1 MIIEQKLLDIQARAK
16 EIETKM
22 NSGEISGDEL
32 TKLSKEYSQLN
43 EILPLIDK
51 YLQTQSGI
59 KDAKEMLN
67 DPELKSIAAE
77 QLEELNHKLPDLER
91 DLQIALLPRDAAD
104 DNSAIVEIRA
114 GVGGEESALFA
125 GDLFRQ
131 YQSYAMRK
139 GWKIEIIEENATS
152 LRGYKEIIF
161 KIDGVGAY
169 ARMKFESGIH
179 RVQRVPETEAAG
191 RIHTSAAS
199 VAVMPEAK
207 DIDVVIDDKDIRIDI
222 FRASGAG
229 GQHVNKTDSAIRI
242 THFPTGIVVT
252 CQNERSQLQ
261 NKATAMA
268 VLRSRLYEKQRSE
281 QMNASNASRR
291 SMVGS
296 GDRSEK
302 IRTYNFPEQ
311 RVTDHR
317 IKLTLYKLDDIL
329 AGGEGLDE
337 MIDALISADQ
347 LEIFAALNYKQ
358 IKTPVRAFFKT
369 HTLYSNLNSIR
380 LCHQSSREL
389 CHQRQNV

>member
-16 EIETKM
+16 DIETKM

-32 TKLSKEYSQLN
+32 TKLSKEYSQLS
-43 EILPLIDK
+43 EVLPLINK
-51 YLQTQSGI
+51 YLQTQQGI
-59 KDAKEMLN
+59 KDANEMLS
-67 DPELKSIAAE
+67 DPELKGLAEE
-77 QLEELNHKLPDLER
+77 QLNELKHTLPDLER
-91 DLQIALLPRDAAD
+91 DLQIALLPRDSAD

-131 YQSYAMRK
+131 YQSYALRH
-139 GWKIEIIEENATS
+139 GWQIEIIEENATS

-161 KIDGVGAY
+161 KVDGRGAY
-169 ARMKFESGIH
+169 ARLKFESGIH

-199 VAVMPEAK
+199 VAVMPEAQ
-207 DIDVVIDDKDIRIDI
+207 DVDVVIDDKDIRIDI

-268 VLRSRLYEKQRSE
+268 VLRSRLYEKQRNE
-281 QMNASNASRR
+281 QINASNASRR

-347 LEIFAALNYKQ
+347 LERLAALD
-358 IKTPVRAFFKT
+358 
-369 HTLYSNLNSIR
+369 
-380 LCHQSSREL
+380 
-389 CHQRQNV
+389 

>member
-1 MIIEQKLLDIQARAK
+1 MYRF
-16 EIETKM
+16 
-22 NSGEISGDEL
+22 
-32 TKLSKEYSQLN
+32 
-43 EILPLIDK
+43 
-51 YLQTQSGI
+51 
-59 KDAKEMLN
+59 
-67 DPELKSIAAE
+67 
-77 QLEELNHKLPDLER
+77 
-91 DLQIALLPRDAAD
+91 LQIALLPRDSAD

-131 YQSYAMRK
+131 YQSYAMRH
-139 GWKIEIIEENATS
+139 GWQIEIIEENATS

-161 KIDGVGAY
+161 KVNGVGAY
-169 ARMKFESGIH
+169 ARLKFESGIH

-207 DIDVVIDDKDIRIDI
+207 DIDVVIDEKDIRIDI

-347 LEIFAALNYKQ
+347 LE
-358 IKTPVRAFFKT
+358 
-369 HTLYSNLNSIR
+369 R
-380 LCHQSSREL
+380 LA
-389 CHQRQNV
+389 NMD

>member
-1 MIIEQKLLDIQARAK
+1 MIIEQKLHDILTRTAD
-16 EIETKM
+16 IESQM
-22 NSGEISGDEL
+22 NGGNISGDEL
-32 TKLSKEYSQLN
+32 SRLSREYSRLG
-43 EILPLIDK
+43 EIVPLINE
-51 YLQTQSGI
+51 YFTITRGI
-59 KDAKEMLN
+59 ADATEMQN
-67 DPELKSIAAE
+67 DADLREIALE
-77 QLEELNHKLPDLER
+77 QLVELNHKLPDIEKR
-91 DLQIALLPRDAAD
+91 LQIALLPRDAAD
-104 DNSAIVEIRA
+104 DNSAIMEIRA

-125 GDLFRQ
+125 GDLFNQ
-131 YQSYAMRK
+131 YKSYALRQ
-139 GWKIEIIEENATS
+139 GWKIEVIEENATS

-179 RVQRVPETEAAG
+179 RVQRVPETEASG

-207 DIDVVIDDKDIRIDI
+207 DIDIVIEDKDIRIDV

-229 GQHVNKTDSAIRI
+229 GQHVNKTDSAVRI

-252 CQNERSQLQ
+252 CQNERSQFQ

-268 VLRSRLYEKQRSE
+268 VLRSKLYEKQRNE
-281 QMNASNASRR
+281 QMGARDASRK

-329 AGGEGLDE
+329 AGGVALDE
-337 MIDALISADQ
+337 MIDALIAADQ
-347 LEIFAALNYKQ
+347 LE
-358 IKTPVRAFFKT
+358 
-369 HTLYSNLNSIR
+369 R
-380 LCHQSSREL
+380 LANME
-389 CHQRQNV
+389 

>member
-1 MIIEQKLLDIQARAK
+1 MVIESKLRDIQHRAA
-16 EIETKM
+16 EIAEQM
-22 NSGEISGDEL
+22 NSGAVTGDEL
-32 TKLSKEYSQLN
+32 SKMAREYSRLN
-43 EILPLIDK
+43 ELLPLIDE
-51 YLQTQSGI
+51 YFQTVQGI
-59 KDAKEMLN
+59 ADAKEMQS
-67 DPELKSIAAE
+67 DAELRDIATE
-77 QLEELNHKLPDLER
+77 QLVELNHRLPDVER
-91 DLQIALLPRDAAD
+91 KLQIALLPRDAAD
-104 DNSAIVEIRA
+104 DNSVIMEIRA

-125 GDLFRQ
+125 DDLYNQ
-131 YQSYAMRK
+131 YKSYALRK
-139 GWKIEIIEENATS
+139 GWKIEVIEENPTS
-152 LRGYKEIIF
+152 LHGYKEIVF

-179 RVQRVPETEAAG
+179 RVQRVPETEAGG

-207 DIDVVIDDKDIRIDI
+207 EIDVVIEDKDIRIDV

-242 THFPTGIVVT
+242 THFPSGIVVT
-252 CQNERSQLQ
+252 CQNERSQFQ
-261 NKATAMA
+261 NKASAMA
-268 VLRSRLYEKQRSE
+268 VLRSKLYEKQRLE
-281 QMNASNASRR
+281 QQNASNSSRR

-329 AGGEGLDE
+329 AGGDALDE

-347 LEIFAALNYKQ
+347 LERLAAM
-358 IKTPVRAFFKT
+358 
-369 HTLYSNLNSIR
+369 
-380 LCHQSSREL
+380 E
-389 CHQRQNV
+389 

>member
-1 MIIEQKLLDIQARAK
+1 MFRLARFVLNSCKSKNKGKINMIIEQKLLDIQARAK
-16 EIETKM
+16 DIEAKM

-32 TKLSKEYSQLN
+32 TRLSKEYSQLN
-43 EILPLIDK
+43 EILPLIDR
-51 YLQTQSGI
+51 YLKTQSGI
-59 KDAKEMLN
+59 QDAKEMLN
-67 DPELKSIAAE
+67 DAELKSIAEE
-77 QLEELNHKLPDLER
+77 QLEELNHALPDIER

-104 DNSAIVEIRA
+104 DNSVIMEIRA

-125 GDLFRQ
+125 GDLFNQ
-131 YQSYAMRK
+131 YKSYALRK

-179 RVQRVPETEAAG
+179 RVQRVPETEASG

-207 DIDVVIDDKDIRIDI
+207 DIDVVIDEKDIRIDI

-347 LEIFAALNYKQ
+347 LE
-358 IKTPVRAFFKT
+358 
-369 HTLYSNLNSIR
+369 R
-380 LCHQSSREL
+380 LSAMD
-389 CHQRQNV
+389 

>member
-1 MIIEQKLLDIQARAK
+1 MIIEQKLLDIQSRAK
-16 EIETKM
+16 DIETKM

-32 TKLSKEYSQLN
+32 TRLSKEYSQLN
-43 EILPLIDK
+43 EVLPLIDK
-51 YLQTQSGI
+51 YLQTQNGI
-59 KDAKEMLN
+59 RDANEMLS
-67 DPELKSIAAE
+67 DPELKEIAAA
-77 QLEELNHKLPDLER
+77 QLEELNHALPDLER

-104 DNSAIVEIRA
+104 DNSVIMEIRA

-125 GDLFRQ
+125 GDLFNQ
-131 YQSYAMRK
+131 YKSYAMRR

-152 LRGYKEIIF
+152 LHGYKEVIF

-179 RVQRVPETEAAG
+179 RVQRVPETEAGG

-347 LEIFAALNYKQ
+347 LERLAAMD
-358 IKTPVRAFFKT
+358 
-369 HTLYSNLNSIR
+369 
-380 LCHQSSREL
+380 
-389 CHQRQNV
+389 

>member
-1 MIIEQKLLDIQARAK
+1 MIIEQKLLDIKSRAK
-16 EIETKM
+16 DIESKM
-22 NSGEISGDEL
+22 NSGEVSGDEL
-32 TKLSKEYSQLN
+32 TKLSKEYSQLS

-51 YLQTQSGI
+51 YLQTVQGV

-67 DPELKSIAAE
+67 DAELKSIAEE
-77 QLEELNHKLPDLER
+77 QLEELNHVLPDLER

-104 DNSAIVEIRA
+104 DNSAIMEIRA

-125 GDLFRQ
+125 GDLFNQ
-131 YQSYAMRK
+131 YKSYAMRH
-139 GWKIEIIEENATS
+139 GWKIEIVEENATS
-152 LRGYKEIIF
+152 LHGYKEIIF
-161 KIDGVGAY
+161 KIEGDGVY

-179 RVQRVPETEAAG
+179 RVQRVPETEAGG

-207 DIDVVIDDKDIRIDI
+207 DSDVVIDEKDIRIDI

-268 VLRSRLYEKQRSE
+268 VLRSRLYEKQRNE

-347 LEIFAALNYKQ
+347 LE
-358 IKTPVRAFFKT
+358 
-369 HTLYSNLNSIR
+369 R
-380 LCHQSSREL
+380 LANME
-389 CHQRQNV
+389 

>member
-1 MIIEQKLLDIQARAK
+1 MIIEQKLLDIQNRAK
-16 EIETKM
+16 DIETKM

-32 TKLSKEYSQLN
+32 TKLSKEYSQLG
-43 EILPLIDK
+43 EVLPLIDK
-51 YLQTQSGI
+51 YLQTVQGI

-67 DPELKSIAAE
+67 DPELKSIAEE
-77 QLEELNHKLPDLER
+77 QLEELNHALPDLER

-125 GDLFRQ
+125 GDLFNQ
-131 YQSYAMRK
+131 YKSYAMRK

-152 LRGYKEIIF
+152 LHGYKEVIF
-161 KIDGVGAY
+161 KIDGVGVY

-179 RVQRVPETEAAG
+179 RVQRVPETEAGG

-268 VLRSRLYEKQRSE
+268 VLRSRLYEKQRNE

-347 LEIFAALNYKQ
+347 LERLAAMD
-358 IKTPVRAFFKT
+358 
-369 HTLYSNLNSIR
+369 
-380 LCHQSSREL
+380 
-389 CHQRQNV
+389 

>member
-16 EIETKM
+16 DIETKM

-32 TKLSKEYSQLN
+32 TKLSKEYSQLS
-43 EILPLIDK
+43 EVLPLINK
-51 YLQTQSGI
+51 YLQTQQGI
-59 KDAKEMLN
+59 KDANEMLS
-67 DPELKSIAAE
+67 DPELKGLAEE
-77 QLEELNHKLPDLER
+77 QLNELKHTLPDLER
-91 DLQIALLPRDAAD
+91 DLQIALLPRDSAD

-131 YQSYAMRK
+131 YQSYALRH
-139 GWKIEIIEENATS
+139 GWQIEIIEENATS

-161 KIDGVGAY
+161 KVDGRGAY
-169 ARMKFESGIH
+169 ARLKFESGIH

-199 VAVMPEAK
+199 VAVMPEAQ
-207 DIDVVIDDKDIRIDI
+207 DVDVVIDDKDIRIDI

-268 VLRSRLYEKQRSE
+268 VLRSRLYEKQRNE
-281 QMNASNASRR
+281 QINASNASRR

-317 IKLTLYKLDDIL
+317 IKLTLYKLNDIL

-347 LEIFAALNYKQ
+347 LERLAALD
-358 IKTPVRAFFKT
+358 
-369 HTLYSNLNSIR
+369 
-380 LCHQSSREL
+380 
-389 CHQRQNV
+389 

>member
-16 EIETKM
+16 DIESKM

-43 EILPLIDK
+43 EVLPLIDK
-51 YLQTQSGI
+51 YLQTQAGI

-67 DPELKSIAAE
+67 DPELKSIANE
-77 QLEELNHKLPDLER
+77 QLEELNHALPDLER

-125 GDLFRQ
+125 GDLFNQ
-131 YQSYAMRK
+131 YKSYALRK

-152 LRGYKEIIF
+152 LRGYKEVIF
-161 KIDGVGAY
+161 KIDGVGVY

-179 RVQRVPETEAAG
+179 RVQRVPETEASG

-268 VLRSRLYEKQRSE
+268 VLRSRLYEKQRNE

-337 MIDALISADQ
+337 MIDELISADQ
-347 LEIFAALNYKQ
+347 LERLAALD
-358 IKTPVRAFFKT
+358 
-369 HTLYSNLNSIR
+369 
-380 LCHQSSREL
+380 
-389 CHQRQNV
+389 

>member
-1 MIIEQKLLDIQARAK
+1 MIIEQKLLDIKARAK
-16 EIETKM
+16 DIETKM

-43 EILPLIDK
+43 EVLPLIDK

-59 KDAKEMLN
+59 NDAKEMLN
-67 DPELKSIAAE
+67 DPELKEIAAA
-77 QLEELNHKLPDLER
+77 QLEELNHNLPDIER

-104 DNSAIVEIRA
+104 DNSVIMEIRA

-125 GDLFRQ
+125 GDLFNQ
-131 YQSYAMRK
+131 YKSYAMRK

-161 KIDGVGAY
+161 KIDGDGVY

-179 RVQRVPETEAAG
+179 RVQRVPETEASG

-268 VLRSRLYEKQRSE
+268 VLRSRLYEKQRNE
-281 QMNASNASRR
+281 QMDASNASRR

-317 IKLTLYKLDDIL
+317 IKLTLYKLDNIL

-347 LEIFAALNYKQ
+347 LERLAAMN
-358 IKTPVRAFFKT
+358 
-369 HTLYSNLNSIR
+369 
-380 LCHQSSREL
+380 
-389 CHQRQNV
+389 

>member
-1 MIIEQKLLDIQARAK
+1 MIIEQKLLDIQSRAK
-16 EIETKM
+16 DIETKM

-32 TKLSKEYSQLN
+32 TKLSKEYSQLS
-43 EILPLIDK
+43 EVLPLIDK
-51 YLQTQSGI
+51 YLQTQAGI
-59 KDAKEMLN
+59 RDAKEMLN
-67 DPELKSIAAE
+67 DTELKGIAEE
-77 QLEELNHKLPDLER
+77 QLEELNRALPDLER
-91 DLQIALLPRDAAD
+91 DIQIALLPRDAAD
-104 DNSAIVEIRA
+104 DNSAIMEIRA

-125 GDLFRQ
+125 GDLFNQ
-131 YQSYAMRK
+131 YISYAMRK

-152 LRGYKEIIF
+152 LHGYKEVIF

-179 RVQRVPETEAAG
+179 RVQRVPETEAGG

-268 VLRSRLYEKQRSE
+268 VLRSRLYEKQRNE

-347 LEIFAALNYKQ
+347 LERLAA
-358 IKTPVRAFFKT
+358 ID
-369 HTLYSNLNSIR
+369 
-380 LCHQSSREL
+380 
-389 CHQRQNV
+389 

>member
-1 MIIEQKLLDIQARAK
+1 MIIEQKLHDIQTHAK
-16 EIETKM
+16 DIETKM

-32 TKLSKEYSQLN
+32 TRLSKEYSQMS
-43 EILPLIDK
+43 EVLPLIDK
-51 YLQTQSGI
+51 YLQTQQGI
-59 KDAKEMLN
+59 ADATEMLN

-77 QLEELNHKLPDLER
+77 QLDELNHALPDLER
-91 DLQIALLPRDAAD
+91 DLQIALLPRDDAD
-104 DNSAIVEIRA
+104 DNSVIMEIRA

-125 GDLFRQ
+125 GDLFNQ
-131 YQSYAMRK
+131 YKSYALRHC
-139 GWKIEIIEENATS
+139 WKIEIIEENATS

-161 KIDGVGAY
+161 KIDGVGVY

-207 DIDVVIDDKDIRIDI
+207 DIDVVIEDKDIRIDVY
-222 FRASGAG
+222 RASGAG

-268 VLRSRLYEKQRSE
+268 VLRSRLYEKQRNE

-347 LEIFAALNYKQ
+347 LE
-358 IKTPVRAFFKT
+358 
-369 HTLYSNLNSIR
+369 R
-380 LCHQSSREL
+380 LAIME
-389 CHQRQNV
+389 

>member
-1 MIIEQKLLDIQARAK
+1 MIVEQKLRDIQKRAS
-16 EIETKM
+16 EIEAAM
-22 NSGEISGDEL
+22 NAGISDADEL
-32 TKLSKEYSQLN
+32 TRLSKEYSRLN
-43 EILPLIDK
+43 AILPLINQ
-51 YLQTQSGI
+51 YFQTVAGI
-59 KDAKEMLN
+59 ADANEMLN
-67 DPELKSIAAE
+67 DVELKSIAAE
-77 QLEELNHKLPDLER
+77 QLNELNHALPEIEKQ
-91 DLQIALLPRDAAD
+91 LQIALLPRDDAD
-104 DNSAIVEIRA
+104 DNSAIMEIRA

-125 GDLFRQ
+125 GDLFNQ
-131 YQSYAMRK
+131 YKSYALRN
-139 GWKIEIIEENATS
+139 GWQIEIIEENATS
-152 LRGYKEIIF
+152 LRGYKEIVF
-161 KIDGVGAY
+161 KIIGVGVY

-179 RVQRVPETEAAG
+179 RVQRVPETEAGG

-261 NKATAMA
+261 NKIAAMS
-268 VLRSRLYEKQRSE
+268 VLRSKLYEKQRTE
-281 QMNASNASRR
+281 QMNASNASRKT
-291 SMVGS
+291 MVGS

-329 AGGEGLDE
+329 AGGAGLDE
-337 MIDALISADQ
+337 MIDALIAADQ
-347 LEIFAALNYKQ
+347 LERLAA
-358 IKTPVRAFFKT
+358 
-369 HTLYSNLNSIR
+369 
-380 LCHQSSREL
+380 E
-389 CHQRQNV
+389 

>member
-32 TKLSKEYSQLN
+32 TKLSKEYSELN
-43 EILPLIDK
+43 QILPLIDD
-51 YLQTQSGI
+51 YLQAQTGI
-59 KDAKEMLN
+59 KDAKEMLA
-67 DPELKSIAAE
+67 DSELKSIAAE
-77 QLEELNHKLPDLER
+77 QLEELNHKLPDIER

-104 DNSAIVEIRA
+104 DSSAIVEIRA

-161 KIDGVGAY
+161 KIDGVGVY

-268 VLRSRLYEKQRSE
+268 VLRSRLYEKQRNE

-291 SMVGS
+291 TMVGS

-347 LEIFAALNYKQ
+347 LERLAALN
-358 IKTPVRAFFKT
+358 
-369 HTLYSNLNSIR
+369 
-380 LCHQSSREL
+380 
-389 CHQRQNV
+389 